1 MIILDDPM
9 SDEPATEE
17 ERQKTLAWFDK
28 CFNERIDNAVM
39 INYDQLSAADS
50 RAREQAVKRIPEELA
65 AVEGVRA

>member
-1 MIILDDPM
+1 VIILDDPM

-39 INYDQLSAADS
+39 INYPPPI
-50 RAREQAVKRIPEELA
+50 RVRENKP
-65 AVEGVRA
+65 

>member
-28 CFNERIDNAVM
+28 CFNERIDNAV
-39 INYDQLSAADS
+39 IIIYPPI
-50 RAREQAVKRIPEELA
+50 RVRENKP
-65 AVEGVRA
+65 